1 MSNSCFGSCGITSQS
16 SNRVPSIVHDIPTG
30 ARLHICLAPF
40 GAQRRL
46 SAAMPKIMAYEMID
60 TNRKALQINLDARR
74 YGTFAEIG
82 AGQEVARWFFHAGG
96 AAGTVAK
103 TISAYDMAVSDA
115 IYGPTDRY
123 VSRRRLRA
131 MLDNEYELLL
141 ERLEQSRGAKTAFFV
156 FANTVATRPAEGDG
170 WLGIR
175 FQAEPGA
182 DPSDI
187 IIHVRMLD
195 RQTRDQQEA
204 LGVIGVNLIHG
215 SFYLHRQPE
224 ALIRALLDNLTW
236 DRVEVD
242 MIRFAGPAFGR
253 LDNRLLALQL
263 VKQGLTEAA
272 MFTATGEAVQWAEV
286 LYKKPVLVQRGSF
299 HPLTTATLDVL
310 ERGLEQF
317 AQDPQLNGQPPV
329 VLMEMTLRHLTT
341 GNQNR
346 REGFPAPR
354 RHPRRPGQD
363 RAGLQFP
370 PVPPPEVLS
379 LPLHEPPHRPG
390 PGRLQAQRD
399 LQRDV
404 LQRKRRRPA
413 RRPGPTLQEP
423 GAPLCLSQPRP
434 RIRARHHRREFPGRP
449 PPGPSPC
456 LSAGKRLHPVHPQL
470 PARPPADSFS
480 GRARPHR
487 SGDPSWEPL
496 VPQPIVEI
504 IKRHGLFGHPTGQ
517 ANP

>member
-1 MSNSCFGSCGITSQS
+1 
-16 SNRVPSIVHDIPTG
+16 
-30 ARLHICLAPF
+30 
-40 GAQRRL
+40 
-46 SAAMPKIMAYEMID
+46 MPKIMAYEMID

-341 GNQNR
+341 GNQIEETDFLHRADTLGALGKTVLVSNFRRFHRLRSYLSRYTNR
-346 REGFPAPR
+346 PIGLALGASKLKEIFNETFYNENEGGLLGGLGQLFRNQARLYVYPSLDLESGRVITGENFPVAP
-354 RHPRRPGQD
+354 HLAHLHAYLLENGFIQCIGNYQP
-363 RAGLQFP
+363 AL
-370 PVPPPEVLS
+370 
-379 LPLHEPPHRPG
+379 LPIRS
-390 PGRLQAQRD
+390 Q
-399 LQRDV
+399 DV
-404 LQRKRRRPA
+404 LA
-413 RRPGPTLQEP
+413 R
-423 GAPLCLSQPRP
+423 
-434 RIRARHHRREFPGRP
+434 I
-449 PPGPSPC
+449 
-456 LSAGKRLHPVHPQL
+456 
-470 PARPPADSFS
+470 
-480 GRARPHR
+480 R